1 MATLG
6 KTLIAFWALVC
17 ASAEEPT
24 RIREANFEP
33 GFEAILRAEPIL
45 VNEGGA
51 KLVER
56 GGVRYFFA
64 VGVTAVGE
72 ETASERLRQI
82 RVGRINALRAAAEFM
97 NPVEVRTETT
107 LKETTSIRNINGIK
121 TAENRKTFDDITRT
135 KLEAILRAPPVVGSW
150 KSNDGKLF
158 FYAIGTKL
166 H

>member
-6 KTLIAFWALVC
+6 KTLIALCILNCLRAQESL
-17 ASAEEPT
+17 S
-24 RIREANFEP
+24 IREPHFEP
-33 GFEAILRAEPIL
+33 GFEAVLRAEPVL

-72 ETASERLRQI
+72 ETSSERLRQI

-107 LKETTSIRNINGIK
+107 LKETTIVRNSNGIK
-121 TAENRKTFDDITRT
+121 TAENRKTFDDTTRT
-135 KLEAILRAPPVVGSW
+135 KLEAILRAPPLLGSW
-150 KSNDGKLF
+150 KSPDGKLF

-166 H
+166 P